1 MEDFLQTVI
10 ERKKPLLQ
18 ACKSCKGILSFEN
31 KVGKVRLVA
40 ACKYVHML
48 GVYNYQRIAYILTK
62 GLDRIELME
71 EVEQGPTPRF
81 ENIKEKEYYEHDLN

>member
-1 MEDFLQTVI
+1 
-10 ERKKPLLQ
+10 
-18 ACKSCKGILSFEN
+18 
-31 KVGKVRLVA
+31 
-40 ACKYVHML
+40 ML